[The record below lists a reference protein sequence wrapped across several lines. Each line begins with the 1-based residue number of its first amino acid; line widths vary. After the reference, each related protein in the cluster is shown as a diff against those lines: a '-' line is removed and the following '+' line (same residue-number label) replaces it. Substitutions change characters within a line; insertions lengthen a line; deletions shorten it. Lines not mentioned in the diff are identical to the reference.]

1 MNREIVVVIGWGR
14 AVLLQLAHPLI
25 ATAVAEHSTF
35 RRDFFGYMNRTRHT
49 IDAMLG
55 LTFGPP
61 GRAQASA
68 NAINAIHD
76 RVSGQLHT
84 HAGAFAAGTR
94 YSAHDP
100 ELLRWV
106 HATLL
111 ESIPLAYETF
121 VGSLTPDEQDR
132 YCLESTEMESH
143 LHMPRGTLPR
153 TRHDA
158 DAYLRDMLAS
168 DTIRVTPTAR
178 ELARTLLSPQLGPA
192 APLFRPIRLFTIGTL
207 PPAIRDAYEFPWDAR
222 QQASLDRW
230 IRTVRTARRWSPRI
244 VREWPRARRT
254 SSQSS
259 QLIK

>member
-1 MNREIVVVIGWGR
+1 MVIGWGR

-35 RRDFFGYMNRTRHT
+35 RRDFIGYMRRTRHT

-61 GRAQASA
+61 ATAQANA

-76 RVSGQLHT
+76 RVSGELHT
-84 HAGAFAAGTR
+84 DAGAFAAGTR

-121 VGSLTPDEQDR
+121 VGPLTPDDHDR
-132 YCLESTEMESH
+132 YCVESTAMEGH
-143 LHMPRGTLPR
+143 LHIPPGTLPR

-168 DTIRVTPTAR
+168 DTIHVTETAR
-178 ELARTLLSPQLGPA
+178 DLARTLLSPRLGPA
-192 APLFRPIRLFTIGTL
+192 ALLFRPVRLFTIGTL
-207 PPAIRDAYEFPWDAR
+207 PPAIRDAYGFPWDAR
-222 QQASLDRW
+222 HQASLDRW
-230 IRTVRTARRWSPRI
+230 IRTVRATRRWSPRI

-254 SSQSS
+254 SS
-259 QLIK
+259 